1 MIKKWFTMKKKEI
14 ELKLFVYTYAVD
26 FLKNKDEVIN
36 MTKDVYAALEGI
48 SQEELKD
55 ALMAIIAKKSTKRTI
70 LKQNKFASGY
80 LRE

>member
-1 MIKKWFTMKKKEI
+1 MKKKEI

-55 ALMAIIAKKSTKRTI
+55 ALMAIIAEKIHEEDDIKT
-70 LKQNKFASGY
+70 
-80 LRE
+80 E